1 MIEIGVEADEANL
14 KVDDNFWCQEEWH
27 KEEDVQR
34 EKFGL
39 VLEKEEANDELLV
52 ELEKAE
58 ESKYFSSMEIVNMD
72 NIGYFDVT
80 NMEYCW
86 KLKP

>member
-1 MIEIGVEADEANL
+1 M
-14 KVDDNFWCQEEWH
+14 
-27 KEEDVQR
+27 

-58 ESKYFSSMEIVNMD
+58 ESKYFPNMEIVELEKGLLHLFMFAGYKKMD
-72 NIGYFDVT
+72 
-80 NMEYCW
+80 M
-86 KLKP
+86 

>member
-1 MIEIGVEADEANL
+1 M
-14 KVDDNFWCQEEWH
+14 
-27 KEEDVQR
+27 

-58 ESKYFSSMEIVNMD
+58 ESKYFPSMENFNTD
-72 NIGYFDVT
+72 NSGYFDVT
-80 NMEYCW
+80 NMEYC
-86 KLKP
+86 

>member
-1 MIEIGVEADEANL
+1 M
-14 KVDDNFWCQEEWH
+14 
-27 KEEDVQR
+27 

-58 ESKYFSSMEIVNMD
+58 ESKYFPSMEIFELEKGLLHLFMFTWYNE
-72 NIGYFDVT
+72 IE
-80 NMEYCW
+80 MEEENTRIRSYSISRRVE
-86 KLKP
+86 K

>member
-1 MIEIGVEADEANL
+1 M
-14 KVDDNFWCQEEWH
+14 
-27 KEEDVQR
+27 

-58 ESKYFSSMEIVNMD
+58 ECKYFPSMEIVNMD

-80 NMEYCW
+80 NT
-86 KLKP
+86 